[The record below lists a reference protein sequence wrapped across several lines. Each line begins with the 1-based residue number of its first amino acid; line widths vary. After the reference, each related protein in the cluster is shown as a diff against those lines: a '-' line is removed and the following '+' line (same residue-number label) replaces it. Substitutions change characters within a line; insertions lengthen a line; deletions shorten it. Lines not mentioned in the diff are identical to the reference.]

1 MTLANQIQDQ
11 ILSKSLSLPLAVYEF
26 EFKTD
31 PPHGLPAYPGSA
43 WRGALGWSLK
53 RTVCVIRHTACPD
66 CLLYRSCVY
75 PYLFETPPPLDTSKM
90 RKYTS
95 APHPFV
101 LRIEPGQH
109 GGDYRLGLI
118 LIGRAIQQFP
128 YFVHALSEA
137 GGQGVGSQR
146 RPFKLMRVF
155 QAHGLQGEDWKLI
168 YEPEQPLGQLE
179 TAMPAVPPVPDRLTL
194 EILTPLRIKRDN
206 HLVTPAR
213 FRFAD
218 LFGTLLRRISLLSHF
233 HTDHPLEADFVRLTT
248 RVAEVRHHKPRLQW
262 YDWTR
267 YSSRQET
274 PLDMGGIIGQFDLH
288 GADLT
293 EFWPYL
299 WLGQWTHAG
308 KGATLGLGRYR
319 ILPASL
325 PDSTPG

>member
-1 MTLANQIQDQ
+1 MNQTPLA
-11 ILSKSLSLPLAVYEF
+11 LPLAEF
-26 EFKTD
+26 DFHFQTEAPTN
-31 PPHGLPAYPGSA
+31 LPAYPGSA

-75 PYLFETPPPLDTSKM
+75 PYLFETPPPPDSGKM
-90 RKYTS
+90 RKYTA

-101 LRIEPGQH
+101 LRIEPGQQ
-109 GGDYRLGLI
+109 GDEYRLGLV
-118 LIGRAIQQFP
+118 LIGRAIRQFP
-128 YFVHALSEA
+128 YFVHALGEA
-137 GGQGVGSQR
+137 GRQGVGSQR
-146 RPFKLMRVF
+146 RPFELMRVL
-155 QAHGLQGEDWKLI
+155 QAHGPQGDDWTTV

-179 TAMPAVPPVPDRLTL
+179 IAAPVVPPVPDWLTL

-233 HTDHPLEADFVRLTT
+233 HTDHPLEADFAGLTA
-248 RVAEVRHHKPRLQW
+248 RAADVRHHEPRLQW

-267 YSSRQET
+267 YSSRQDT
-274 PLDMGGIIGQFDLH
+274 TLDMGGILGRFTLQ
-288 GADLT
+288 GADMA

-325 PDSTPG
+325 PDRTDG